1 MKILKLNEQEFNDLI
16 VEELTKTE
24 VTSIIRDKFDSQLD
38 SSEFKKKVKEI
49 SAEVVSNLFRTL
61 WQQNNMWKRACQQ

>member
-1 MKILKLNEQEFNDLI
+1 MAIQLTEDILKQII
-16 VEELTKTE
+16 VEEISKSE
-24 VTSIIRDKFDSQLD
+24 IASMIRDKIDSNMD
-38 SSEFKKKVKEI
+38 SKDFSKKVKEI

>member
-1 MKILKLNEQEFNDLI
+1 MTVKLTEEKLHNLI
-16 VEELTKTE
+16 REELTKIE
-24 VTSIIRDKFDSQLD
+24 VTSIIKDKISSSIDST
-38 SSEFKKKVKEI
+38 EFKKKVKEI